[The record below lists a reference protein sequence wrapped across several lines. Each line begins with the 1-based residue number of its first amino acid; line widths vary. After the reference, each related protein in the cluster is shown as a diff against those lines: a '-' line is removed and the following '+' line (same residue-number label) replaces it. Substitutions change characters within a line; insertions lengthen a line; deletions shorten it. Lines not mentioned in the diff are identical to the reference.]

1 MIDEADCEDS
11 LMMTEF
17 IDLEDPSFAS
27 EFETSFT
34 SAIGK
39 TQVYITNLNEDG
51 ILNLK
56 VKYSC

>member
-1 MIDEADCEDS
+1 MI
-11 LMMTEF
+11 TEF

-27 EFETSFT
+27 EFETSFS

-39 TQVYITNLNEDG
+39 AQVYITNLNEDE

>member
-1 MIDEADCEDS
+1 
-11 LMMTEF
+11 MMTEY
-17 IDLEDPSFAS
+17 IDLEDPSD
-27 EFETSFT
+27 TSFS

-39 TQVYITNLNEDG
+39 TQVYITNLNEDE